1 MIFVAI
7 IFIILMDKNIP
18 FFDRIV
24 NTIVSTA
31 APDKIIL
38 FGSYARGD
46 YSKNSDID
54 ILILK
59 KGLKNERDITNQLYI
74 NLFNKKIS
82 IPVDL
87 IAMDYDKFYQLN
99 NDIGY
104 IYKTIKEEGKVLY
117 E

>member
-1 MIFVAI
+1 MNG
-7 IFIILMDKNIP
+7 NIP
-18 FFDRIV
+18 FIDQIV
-24 NTIVSTA
+24 NTIVSTV

-46 YSKNSDID
+46 YRENSDID

-59 KGLKNERDITNQLYI
+59 KGLKNERDVTNTLYME
-74 NLFNKKIS
+74 FFDKKITT
-82 IPVDL
+82 PVDL
-87 IAMDYDKFYQLN
+87 IAIDYDKYNKLN

-104 IYKTIKEEGKVLY
+104 IYKTIKQEGKILY